1 MLGHDATVCLAI
13 LRDDSCC
20 TQTCAVLPHRTPHE
34 HQMNVIV
41 SVRPLVVHSSC
52 LSSIPHA
59 AALGLSAARK
69 LQASMFLSPLHT
81 HQHRCVKLQALPEH
95 AKPRSTPAEPAS
107 AASLSKV
114 LKALELLSL
123 ATSIGLQGYA
133 LLVISRQDAHR
144 TDTLEDEL
152 YQAETLPSPIQHTCT
167 QPAQLSH
174 FAIAALILTYFLG
187 LLHRMCTNGR

>member
-1 MLGHDATVCLAI
+1 MAYHT
-13 LRDDSCC
+13 S
-20 TQTCAVLPHRTPHE
+20 HE
-34 HQMNVIV
+34 CQMNVIV
-41 SVRPLVVHSSC
+41 SPLVVRAHSSC
-52 LSSIPHA
+52 KCAHA

-81 HQHRCVKLQALPEH
+81 HQHRAVKVQALTEH
-95 AKPRSTPAEPAS
+95 AKPRSTPAEPALT
-107 AASLSKV
+107 ASLSKV

-133 LLVISRQDAHR
+133 MLVISRQDAHR
-144 TDTLEDEL
+144 TETLEDEL

-167 QPAQLSH
+167 QPTRLSH

-187 LLHRMCTNGR
+187 LLHRMCSNGR